1 MINFD
6 DDISFDKEDCVLQ
19 ISIKNEYMCFTNCGN
34 GFCHFNGE
42 CYVNGLDF
50 NGEPCDQ
57 LKETYNFI
65 EENLQ
70 EQIIELIKNDCFFI
84 GLLREEEQTEE
95 LCKMAVQQNGLSLQC
110 VKKQTEELCKLAV
123 QKNGLALEYVKN
135 QTEEICKLAV
145 QQNGLALRHVKELTD
160 ELCKLAVQQDGHLL
174 IFVKELNIELCKLA
188 ILQKDTELVNIK
200 EQTKKI
206 CRDAL
211 LMYGNGS
218 FSGILLD
225 YTENDITIRDRATYA
240 ISSISIDRY
249 IDI

>member
-1 MINFD
+1 
-6 DDISFDKEDCVLQ
+6 
-19 ISIKNEYMCFTNCGN
+19 MCFTNCGN

-95 LCKMAVQQNGLSLQC
+95 LCKM
-110 VKKQTEELCKLAV
+110 
-123 QKNGLALEYVKN
+123 
-135 QTEEICKLAV
+135 AV